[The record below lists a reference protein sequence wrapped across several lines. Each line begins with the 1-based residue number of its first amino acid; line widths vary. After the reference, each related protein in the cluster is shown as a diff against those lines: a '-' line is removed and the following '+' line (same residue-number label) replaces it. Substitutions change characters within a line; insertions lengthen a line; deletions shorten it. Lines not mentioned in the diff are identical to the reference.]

1 MQEKAMKIEALILM
15 IFVFAVFAGG
25 FIYTLYLSTKE
36 D

>member
-1 MQEKAMKIEALILM
+1 MKIDALIMM
-15 IFVFAVFAGG
+15 IFIFGVYISG

>member
-1 MQEKAMKIEALILM
+1 MKIDALIMM
-15 IFVFAVFAGG
+15 IFIFGVYLGG

>member
-1 MQEKAMKIEALILM
+1 MSIEALVLM
-15 IFVFAVFAGG
+15 GLVFCVCIGG